1 VFSKATSCSVSKSH
15 DSFGIIWRHSFA
27 FLPDFE
33 RRGDK
38 EPLGVIILEGC
49 TIELA
54 EEEFEKFAFKI
65 AFHGEG
71 KRSYVLGTDTQVSA
85 VI

>member
-1 VFSKATSCSVSKSH
+1 VVVRITNT
-15 DSFGIIWRHSFA
+15 A
-27 FLPDFE
+27 FVLDFE

-54 EEEFEKFAFKI
+54 EEEYEKFAFKI
-65 AFHGEG
+65 AFHGDG
-71 KRSYVLGTDTQVSA
+71 KRTYVLGTDSQVSET
-85 VI
+85 VR